1 MTDSRPKKNH
11 LLLVED
17 EQILA
22 DIIKQKL
29 EQHGFIVDLATDGDE
44 GLQKILANRPDMVLL
59 DVLLPKKNGYQVL
72 EYLRTHADTK
82 DLPVLVISNS
92 GQPVEIDRILELGV
106 CDYLIKAEF
115 TPQDV
120 IDKVEK
126 CLGGS
131 GVTRAKMFTPQKHK
145 VDIGSI
151 DTMPERGVGGGR
163 KKVLLV
169 EDDKMLADLAYMQ
182 LFRDGYMVE
191 MVIDG
196 EGVLPKLKTFTP
208 DIILLDIRLP
218 DMDGFQVLAAVRG
231 VPAYKN
237 IPVIIVSNFDQEDYR
252 KKAKELGAVEY
263 LVKADLDTHAISD
276 KVKAII
282 G

>member
-1 MTDSRPKKNH
+1 M
-11 LLLVED
+11 
-17 EQILA
+17 
-22 DIIKQKL
+22 
-29 EQHGFIVDLATDGDE
+29 
-44 GLQKILANRPDMVLL
+44 
-59 DVLLPKKNGYQVL
+59 
-72 EYLRTHADTK
+72 
-82 DLPVLVISNS
+82 PVLVISNS
-92 GQPVEIDRILELGV
+92 GQPVEVDRILELGV
-106 CDYLIKAEF
+106 CDYLVKAEF

-126 CLGGS
+126 CLGS
-131 GVTRAKMFTPQKHK
+131 GGTTTAKMFTPQKHK

-151 DTMPERGVGGGR
+151 DTLPQTGLGGGH

-182 LFRDGYMVE
+182 LFRDGYLVE

-196 EGVLPKLKTFTP
+196 GGVLAKLKTFTP

-218 DMDGFQVLAAVRG
+218 DMDGLQVLAAVRRL
-231 VPAYKN
+231 PQYKN
-237 IPVIIVSNFDQEDYR
+237 IPVVILSNFDQEDYR
-252 KKAKELGAVEY
+252 KQARALGVVEY
-263 LVKADLDTHAISD
+263 LVKADMDTHAISD